1 MAGTAL
7 STTTFT
13 EQWRP
18 AKTEDLQDVI
28 SVDLNNSVSRLQS
41 GPGPLLVLLETPLV
55 APGLQ
60 PGHLLPVQTEGGH
73 QTDLHSLRPH
83 RLQEVNDE
91 IPS

>member
-18 AKTEDLQDVI
+18 AKTEALQDVL
-28 SVDLNNSVSRLQS
+28 SVDLNNSVSCLQS
-41 GPGPLLVLLETPLV
+41 GPGHLVALLETPLV

-60 PGHLLPVQTEGGH
+60 PAHLLPVQTEGGH
-73 QTDLHSLRPH
+73 QTDLHSLRP
-83 RLQEVNDE
+83 QEVIDD
-91 IPS
+91 